1 MSKEAYTPP
10 STSRD
15 AYNPP
20 TAGSAGFAS
29 VPRSVAAPISYLCA
43 GILEFVEGD

>member
-10 STSRD
+10 STNKET
-15 AYNPP
+15 YNPP

-43 GILEFVEGD
+43 GIIGSVEAD